1 MIKSSND
8 QIKTMFLEIITP
20 DKKIYSGE
28 VTSVSVPGADGRFQM
43 LQNHA
48 PIISTLLNGKV
59 KVKDKEGVK
68 EFDVKGGVVENL
80 KNKIIIL
87 AESI

>member
-1 MIKSSND
+1 MH
-8 QIKTMFLEIITP
+8 LEILTP
-20 DKKIYSGE
+20 DKKVYSGE
-28 VTSVSVPGADGRFQM
+28 VTSVSVPGSTGRFEM

-59 KVKDKEGVK
+59 KIKDKEGEK
-68 EFDVKGGVVENL
+68 SFNVKGGVVENL

-87 AESI
+87 AEGV

>member
-1 MIKSSND
+1 MN
-8 QIKTMFLEIITP
+8 LEIITP

-28 VTSVSVPGADGRFQM
+28 VTSVSVPGMSGRFQM
-43 LQNHA
+43 LKNHA

-59 KVKDKEGVK
+59 KVKDKDGVK

-87 AESI
+87 AESV

>member
-1 MIKSSND
+1 MKLD
-8 QIKTMFLEIITP
+8 IITP

-28 VTSVSVPGADGRFQM
+28 VTSVSVPGMNGRFQM
-43 LQNHA
+43 LKNHA
-48 PIISTLLNGKV
+48 PVISTLLNGKV
-59 KVKDKEGVK
+59 KVKDKDGVK

-87 AESI
+87 AESA

>member
-1 MIKSSND
+1 
-8 QIKTMFLEIITP
+8 MFLEIITP
-20 DKKIYSGE
+20 DKKVYQGE
-28 VTSVSVPGADGRFQM
+28 VTSVSVPGADGRFEM
-43 LQNHA
+43 LNNHA

-59 KVKDKEGVK
+59 KVTDKEGIKV
-68 EFDVKGGVVENL
+68 FDVKGGVVENL

>member
-1 MIKSSND
+1 M
-8 QIKTMFLEIITP
+8 QLEIITP

-28 VTSVSVPGADGRFQM
+28 VTSVSVPGKMGRFEM
-43 LQNHA
+43 LKNHA

-59 KVKDKEGVK
+59 KIKDKDGVK
-68 EFDVKGGVVENL
+68 TFDVKGGVVENL

-87 AESI
+87 AESV

>member
-1 MIKSSND
+1 MN
-8 QIKTMFLEIITP
+8 LEIITP

-28 VTSVSVPGADGRFQM
+28 VTSVSVPGMSGRFQM
-43 LQNHA
+43 LKNHA

-59 KVKDKEGVK
+59 RVKDKDGVK

-80 KNKIIIL
+80 KNKIVIL
-87 AESI
+87 AESV